1 MKSQGEA
8 VEVCLQLF
16 AAWRLCAIIFFQHVE
31 DSRDAVFDRCHVEV
45 DEQATALAGE
55 PQVGQKLFFW
65 NCWLAHR
72 ADPAGSTHTP

>member
-1 MKSQGEA
+1 
-8 VEVCLQLF
+8 
-16 AAWRLCAIIFFQHVE
+16 
-31 DSRDAVFDRCHVEV
+31 VEV